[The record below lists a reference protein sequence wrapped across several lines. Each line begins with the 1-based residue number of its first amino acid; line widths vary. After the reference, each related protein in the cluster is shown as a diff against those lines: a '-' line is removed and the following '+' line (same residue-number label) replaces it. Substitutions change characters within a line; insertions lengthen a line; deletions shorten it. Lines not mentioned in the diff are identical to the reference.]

1 MPDPDIGT
9 GQESEAVA
17 DPAEGTAAIGSASVA
32 DVEKDLEAALAKAAE
47 NYDLYVRAKAETE
60 NVRRRTAEDVSK
72 AHKFAIESFAE
83 SLVPV
88 IDSLDKALESAGAL
102 PPAIREGI
110 ELTHRQLVNA
120 FERGNLKP
128 IDPVGEKFD
137 PHFHQA
143 IATVPAPDG
152 VAANTV
158 VSVLQRGWKIADR
171 VLRPALVTV
180 AQA

>member
-1 MPDPDIGT
+1 MPDPEIGPGRET
-9 GQESEAVA
+9 EALAESAEKQ
-17 DPAEGTAAIGSASVA
+17 PALGSASVA
-32 DVEKDLEAALAKAAE
+32 DVEKDLDEALAKAAE
-47 NYDLYVRAKAETE
+47 NYDLYLRAKAETE
-60 NVRRRTAEDVSK
+60 NVRRRAADDVSK

-88 IDSLDKALESAGAL
+88 IDSLDKALETARSL
-102 PPAIREGI
+102 PPATREGI

-120 FERGNLKP
+120 FERGNLRP
-128 IDPVGEKFD
+128 IDPAGEKFD
-137 PHFHQA
+137 PNFHQA
-143 IATVPAPDG
+143 IATVPPPPG
-152 VAANTV
+152 VAPNTV